1 MPSDDEIKKILC
13 EPGPSSWFKLALST
27 ALNRDPVDAANDAE
41 LLAIV
46 LAKRAESINAAG
58 LAAVVINR
66 AKR

>member
-1 MPSDDEIKKILC
+1 MPSDDEIKKILS
-13 EPGPSSWFKLALST
+13 EPGTSSWFKLALST

-46 LAKRAESINAAG
+46 LSKRAETIGAAG
-58 LAAVVINR
+58 LAAVAINR